1 MAIELYWDNDERTV
15 MLCEVR
21 GDWTWEQMYDTF
33 AKIKKAT
40 EKSSVTVAAILDISA
55 GISIPGGSFFTPS
68 AFDHAK
74 TMLKMGES
82 GTGPLVIVG
91 ASALI
96 KGVYKTFTG
105 MAQGKALSTISFAD
119 TADQARVHLSKFYT
133 PASAATA

>member
-21 GDWTWEQMYDTF
+21 GDWTWEQMYDMFT
-33 AKIKKAT
+33 KIKKVT
-40 EKSSVTVAAILDISA
+40 EKSPVTIAAILDISA
-55 GISIPGGSFFTPS
+55 GISIPGGSFFTPA

-74 TMLKMGES
+74 NMLKMGEN

-91 ASALI
+91 ANALI

-105 MAQGKALSTISFAD
+105 MAQGSALNNISFAD
-119 TADQARVHLSKFYT
+119 TADEARARLS
-133 PASAATA
+133 